1 MKKLYIKTQFLF
13 FLLGISLSASAQ
25 SYCLELN
32 PPFGLVPENI
42 VANSDD
48 GNGPCNVMDGN
59 FYSRWS
65 SNGIGEWISFDL
77 GAAMNVGGVEI
88 AFFSGNN
95 RASIFSLEVSI
106 DGKNWSTVLES
117 QSSSG
122 ASTNLEEFKFSTQ
135 NIRYLRYVGQGN
147 SQENNNWNSITE
159 FRINEPRIPEIECLD
174 LSPSSGLVPNRIVA
188 VSDDGNGL
196 CNLMDNDLTSYWSSN
211 VLGESITFE
220 LTGFKDVDQVE
231 IAFLYGETRVSVFDI
246 LVSVDGV
253 NWTTVLKDRS
263 SSGTSL
269 DLEKFNFPFQSTKY
283 LRYTVQ
289 GNSQDNN
296 ALNGI
301 TEFRIDESV
310 LPESNCLE
318 INPPFGLVPENI
330 VANSDDGNG
339 PCNVMDGNFYSRW
352 SSNGLGE
359 WISFDF
365 GEPKNVG
372 GVEIAFFS
380 GNNRASIFDLEVSID
395 GENWSTVL
403 ENQSSSGA
411 STNLEEIQFSTQN
424 IRYLRYVGQG
434 NSQENNNWNSITEF
448 RINEPRIPEIE
459 CFDSSPSSGL
469 VPNRI
474 VAVSDEGNG
483 PCNVMD
489 NDLVSYW
496 SSNFSSKSITFEMD
510 GSSDVDQVEIA
521 FLSGD
526 ISASVFDISVSDD
539 GANWTT
545 VLKDGSSSGASL
557 ALEKFNF
564 PVRNTKYLRY
574 TAQDSQDNNDLEG
587 VTEFRINKFVL
598 PERDCLDSSP
608 STGIALVRISVSS
621 DDGNGPCNVMDG
633 NYYSRW
639 SSNGLG
645 EWMTFD
651 LGETK
656 NVSDVE
662 IAFFSGNR
670 RTSLFDLAVS
680 DDGSNWTNVL
690 EGQRSS
696 GNSISLEAY
705 SFPLQSVRYLRYI
718 GQGNSQENN
727 NWNSISEFRINEAEM
742 NEFRPFVTTW
752 KTDNPGISGDNQI
765 TIPTFPEEN
774 YNYSVNWGD
783 GSTNVN
789 VGGNITHTYETPG
802 IYEVSISGD
811 FPRIYF
817 NAGFEQT
824 ENVDE
829 LKIISVNQWGN
840 VKWTSMES
848 AFTDCR
854 NLDVVASDIP
864 NLTKVYSLAS
874 MFEGCDALVGN
885 SSFDNWDVGNVVD
898 MFRTFTTAKS
908 FNQNLN
914 KWDVSQVENMQ
925 YMFFGTTLFNAPIG
939 AWDVGSVTKM
949 SHMFN
954 DSYKFN
960 QDISEWDV
968 SNVTKMNNMFKSAYE
983 FNQNIGSW
991 DVGNVQNMSE
1001 MFQYASK
1008 FNQDIGKWDVSQV
1021 EIMFSMFHSSKAF
1034 NQDIGDW
1041 DISGLT
1047 GSFGLQNMF
1056 NGQTEMSFEN
1066 YDKLLLGW
1074 STLSA
1079 DERRIPR
1086 DVYFSA
1092 NNLTFCLGKEV
1103 RQILVNDYGWHIK
1116 DSGQMADCID
1126 SSSFVTTW
1134 KTNNNGVSR
1143 YNEVRIPASGMDYN
1157 YNVDWGDDTS
1167 NSGVTG
1173 EITHKYRTGGVFQ
1186 ISITGIFPKM
1196 NWSTFGDN
1204 EKLISIDHW
1213 GDIKWSSMEYAF
1225 ANCKDLKIVATD
1237 TPDLSNVISLSHMF
1251 SGVDNIGTNLSTWD
1265 FSNISNMDYMF
1276 SYSDFFDS
1284 DISSWNI
1291 SNVTTM
1297 NNMFQGASLSNKNY
1311 DALLNGWSSQTLKN
1325 GVIFNA
1331 GNSQYC
1337 QGQEARQKLINDFGW
1352 SITDAG
1358 KSNCND
1364 PIIRPFI
1371 TTWKT
1376 DNVGASADNQI
1387 KIPIYAPEIYNY
1399 SVDWGDG
1406 TSDIGITGSKTHTYE
1421 VPGVYQISIS
1431 GAFPRIFMEE
1441 SYKSDSYKLISV
1453 DQWGDQIW
1461 TGMSQAFQ
1469 DCKNLHILA
1478 SDIPDLRDVT
1488 SFRRMFVN
1496 ATSMNEDIS
1505 GWDTNDVLDMSY
1517 MFLNADSFNQDI
1529 SSWDTSNVNSM
1540 SHMFLDA
1547 NSFNQDLSSFNI
1559 SNTKDLSK
1567 MFSGSGLSSLNYDK
1581 TLIGWAQQEEL
1592 TQYITLDATNITYCA
1607 SEDARQQLIDI
1618 YDWTINDGGISCDDS
1633 DMSLTSINAKGSI
1646 INTTTLTPNPVIA
1659 ETILSFEK
1667 PVQLT
1672 EINIFDVSGRLVH
1685 SYSGSAVSDDGAY
1698 LLNVEELPSGTYFI
1712 RSLDAQGE
1720 QYQKQMVINK

>member
-1 MKKLYIKTQFLF
+1 MKKLYIKTQLLF
-13 FLLGISLSASAQ
+13 FLLGISLSSIAQ

-32 PPFGLVPENI
+32 PSFGLVPENI

-65 SNGIGEWISFDL
+65 SNGLGEWISFDL
-77 GAAMNVGGVEI
+77 GKVMDVGGVEI

-106 DGKNWSTVLES
+106 DSENWSTVLES
-117 QSSSG
+117 QRSSG
-122 ASTNLEEFKFSTQ
+122 ASTNLEEFKFPTQ

-174 LSPSSGLVPNRIVA
+174 PSPSSGLVPNRIVA
-188 VSDDGNGL
+188 VLDDGNGL

-220 LTGFKDVDQVE
+220 LTSFKDVNQVE

-253 NWTTVLKDRS
+253 NWTTVLKDQS

-283 LRYTVQ
+283 IRYTVQ

-352 SSNGLGE
+352 SSNGLSE

-365 GEPKNVG
+365 GELKNVG

-380 GNNRASIFDLEVSID
+380 GNNRANIFDLEVSID

-411 STNLEEIQFSTQN
+411 STNLEEFQFSTQN

-459 CFDSSPSSGL
+459 CFDPSPSSGL

-474 VAVSDEGNG
+474 VAVSDDGNG

-496 SSNFSSKSITFEMD
+496 SSNFSSKSITFELD

-574 TAQDSQDNNDLEG
+574 TAQDSQDNNDSEG

-608 STGIALVRISVSS
+608 STGIAPVRISVSS

-639 SSNGLG
+639 SSNGMG

-656 NVSDVE
+656 NVSDVK

-670 RTSLFDLAVS
+670 RSSLFDLAVS

-696 GNSISLEAY
+696 GNSISLETY

-727 NWNSISEFRINEAEM
+727 DWNSISEFRINEAEM

-752 KTDNPGISGDNQI
+752 KTDNPGISTDNQI
-765 TIPTFPEEN
+765 TIHTYENATFFDFE
-774 YNYSVNWGD
+774 YDYTVDWGD
-783 GSTNVN
+783 GTTTSGLTEDA
-789 VGGNITHTYETPG
+789 IHTYDIPG
-802 IYEVSISGD
+802 TYEVSIFGD
-811 FPRIYF
+811 FPGIYF
-817 NAGFEQT
+817 GFSG
-824 ENVDE
+824 ENDE
-829 LKIISVNQWGN
+829 KKLLTVEQWGDN
-840 VKWTSMES
+840 VWASFHS
-848 AFTDCR
+848 AYNGCS
-854 NLDVVASDIP
+854 NLDIKATDIP
-864 NLTKVYSLAS
+864 NLTNVTSFDTTFAFCSNLKWNSTINSWDTSNITDMAYTFYSASNFNQDINNWDVVNVITMANMFNRAISFNRDINNWDVSSVSTMSS
-874 MFEGCDALVGN
+874 MFEGAIAFNGDI
-885 SSFDNWDVGNVVD
+885 SDWDTSNVVNMRD
-898 MFRTFTTAKS
+898 LFLS
-908 FNQNLN
+908 
-914 KWDVSQVENMQ
+914 VS
-925 YMFFGTTLFNAPIG
+925 
-939 AWDVGSVTKM
+939 S
-949 SHMFN
+949 
-954 DSYKFN
+954 FN
-960 QDISEWDV
+960 QDISSWNTSKV
-968 SNVTKMNNMFKSAYE
+968 KYMSNMFRGATS
-983 FNQNIGSW
+983 FNQN
-991 DVGNVQNMSE
+991 VGGWNVENAES
-1001 MFQYASK
+1001 
-1008 FNQDIGKWDVSQV
+1008 
-1021 EIMFSMFHSSKAF
+1021 MFSMF
-1034 NQDIGDW
+1034 
-1041 DISGLT
+1041 SGVTLST
-1047 GSFGLQNMF
+1047 
-1056 NGQTEMSFEN
+1056 EN

-1074 STLSA
+1074 GNQ
-1079 DERRIPR
+1079 E
-1086 DVYFSA
+1086 
-1092 NNLTFCLGKEV
+1092 
-1103 RQILVNDYGWHIK
+1103 
-1116 DSGQMADCID
+1116 
-1126 SSSFVTTW
+1126 
-1134 KTNNNGVSR
+1134 
-1143 YNEVRIPASGMDYN
+1143 
-1157 YNVDWGDDTS
+1157 
-1167 NSGVTG
+1167 
-1173 EITHKYRTGGVFQ
+1173 
-1186 ISITGIFPKM
+1186 
-1196 NWSTFGDN
+1196 
-1204 EKLISIDHW
+1204 
-1213 GDIKWSSMEYAF
+1213 
-1225 ANCKDLKIVATD
+1225 
-1237 TPDLSNVISLSHMF
+1237 
-1251 SGVDNIGTNLSTWD
+1251 
-1265 FSNISNMDYMF
+1265 
-1276 SYSDFFDS
+1276 
-1284 DISSWNI
+1284 
-1291 SNVTTM
+1291 
-1297 NNMFQGASLSNKNY
+1297 
-1311 DALLNGWSSQTLKN
+1311 LKN
-1325 GVIFNA
+1325 GVTFDA
-1331 GNSQYC
+1331 GDSQYC
-1337 QGQEARQKLINDFGW
+1337 QGENYLYKLVNKFGW
-1352 SITDAG
+1352 NISDGGLTADC
-1358 KSNCND
+1358 KYSQ
-1364 PIIRPFI
+1364 RPFI

-1376 DNVGASADNQI
+1376 DNEGSSADNQI
-1387 KIPIYAPEIYNY
+1387 KIPTYAPEIYNY

-1406 TSDIGITGSKTHTYE
+1406 TSDTGITGSKTHTYE

-1431 GAFPRIFMEE
+1431 GMFPRIFMED

-1581 TLIGWAQQEEL
+1581 TLIGWAQQEGL
-1592 TQYITLDATNITYCA
+1592 TQYITLDATNITYCT

-1712 RSLDAQGE
+1712 RSLDAKGE